1 MRIAIAGYNGFIGS
15 SIVSGGSNN
24 EFIFLSRELLY
35 GDNEVLANS
44 LENTDAVL
52 NFAGYPIA
60 KRWTGKRKKLIWE
73 SRITI
78 TQNIVKAI
86 EHCKIKP
93 GVFIN
98 SSAIGI
104 YKYDTINTEED
115 YFFGES
121 TLAGLVS
128 AWENEA
134 EKVHPEVKLKII
146 RLGLVLGRKGGAL
159 PFLLRLFNL
168 GLGGKIGSG
177 KQVYS
182 FIHIQDVVQAV
193 YFLLDNKEEGIFN
206 LTAPEPVTNKV
217 FTETLARQMK
227 RPAFFAVPS
236 FVLNLML
243 GNAAELITRGQTVLP
258 QKLLNAGYKFTF
270 ATINEAIENILTGK

>member
-24 EFIFLSRELLY
+24 EFIFLSRKLLY

-52 NFAGYPIA
+52 NFAWYPIA

>member
-24 EFIFLSRELLY
+24 EFIFLSRKLLY
-35 GDNEVLANS
+35 GDTEVLANS

>member
-52 NFAGYPIA
+52 NFAWYPIA